1 MNLNEATRENLNWMI
16 ESIKNHLNLVNA
28 SVVRPEDYSLEVY
41 DDIRDLFEMTEKK
54 KGHFTMLELE
64 GILEEL
70 GDLRK
75 NS

>member
-1 MNLNEATRENLNWMI
+1 MNLEEATRENLNRMI
-16 ESIKNHLNLVNA
+16 EAIKTHLNLVNA
-28 SVVRPEDYSLEVY
+28 SVIRPEDYRLDDY
-41 DDIRDLFEMTEKK
+41 DDIRDLYEMTEKK
-54 KGHFTMLELE
+54 KGKFTMMELE

>member
-28 SVVRPEDYSLEVY
+28 SVVRPEDYSLEDY